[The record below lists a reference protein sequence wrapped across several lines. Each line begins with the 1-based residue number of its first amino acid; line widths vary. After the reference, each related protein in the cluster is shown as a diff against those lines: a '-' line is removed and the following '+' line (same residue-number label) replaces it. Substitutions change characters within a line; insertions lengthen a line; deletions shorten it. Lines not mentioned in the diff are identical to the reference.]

1 MSSPSI
7 HASPPADSDADDS
20 AERYQRAYA
29 SALRLLARRE
39 HSELELRHKLTARSV
54 DAALVEQVLAEL
66 LDGHLLSDA
75 RFTEVYVRGRFERGY
90 GPARIRA
97 ELRERGIGDE
107 LAQPALEA
115 LADDWIASAV
125 RQHSKRFGGGC
136 PDDYRE
142 RARQMRF
149 LQQRGFSG
157 EQIRAVLATVGDR

>member
-1 MSSPSI
+1 MSSPLI
-7 HASPPADSDADDS
+7 ASPLADSDTDDS

-39 HSELELRHKLTARSV
+39 HSELELRRKLIARSV
-54 DAALVEQVLAEL
+54 DTALIEQVLAEL
-66 LDGHLLSDA
+66 LDDNLLSNA

-97 ELRERGIGDE
+97 ELRERGIDDA
-107 LAQPALEA
+107 LQQPALDG
-115 LADDWIASAV
+115 LSDDWIESAT
-125 RQHSKRFGGGC
+125 RQRSKRFGLGY

-157 EQIRAVLATVGDR
+157 EQIRAALASAGDR